1 MTAGSIPVGLK
12 FQLLSPL
19 SPSVCSDLFTRILL
33 PVKGC
38 VGEGTA
44 SDRENVTTALATSG
58 LVMSQG
64 ALTVEQEAEVWF
76 SSKWAQRIVSKMT
89 TKARSKVDVLVG
101 SGGSNST
108 AEQSKGVSE
117 ESVVMCKYK
126 ENTRLTGALSRLWS
140 VLLPHAIFSP
150 SGDRSGAG
158 GGGVGGGGTGGA
170 GGAVVEYK
178 SWRALS
184 LLAFG
189 TTAADRLWVAVEH
202 SSLPLTLTSS
212 RTQSSEKCSTYAST
226 SGSKSGS
233 GSNLK
238 SEYGKDTQSKSSS
251 SFSGFMNIFGLSSS
265 STSTSSAKKSTY
277 DDKKA
282 SNRTSDPVD
291 STSSQSFK
299 GSSKSATSTLDVK
312 TSTQDIEVYATRI
325 FTPKIHV
332 EPDSSDFRFSTLVAF
347 ASILKTILAA
357 TDDYEFYSLQKPFP
371 LVQYVRIIRTFKVLL
386 YSLLKYN
393 PSLASDQINIATD
406 IPDKLYSSGCV
417 RSISGVLSDLYLR
430 WARRPFSAASVWVL
444 DDGDSLDIKNEVRVS
459 SPFAVA
465 ILRHMPWTLNFY
477 ERMKIFRS
485 FVDDERNA
493 IQKGEVQNKIV
504 VRIRR
509 THVLLDGMAAFQKA
523 GNGIKE
529 VLYVKYINSFGDEEI
544 GALVHTCAFAAVLE
558 IHVVVCFVFHI

>member
-19 SPSVCSDLFTRILL
+19 SPSVCSDLFTRILQ

-44 SDRENVTTALATSG
+44 ADRENVTTALATSG

-64 ALTVEQEAEVWF
+64 ALSAEQESEVWF

-158 GGGVGGGGTGGA
+158 GGVGGGGGTGV

-202 SSLPLTLTSS
+202 SSVPLTLTSS
-212 RTQSSEKCSTYAST
+212 KTQASEKSSTYAGT
-226 SGSKSGS
+226 SATSASA
-233 GSNLK
+233 SNLK
-238 SEYGKDTQSKSSS
+238 SEKGKDTQSKSSGP
-251 SFSGFMNIFGLSSS
+251 FSGFMNIFGLSSS
-265 STSTSSAKKSTY
+265 SSSTSTSTSSAKKSTY
-277 DDKKA
+277 DDKKT
-282 SNRTSDPVD
+282 SNRTSEPVD

-299 GSSKSATSTLDVK
+299 GSSKSATSTSDVK

-386 YSLLKYN
+386 YSMLRYN
-393 PSLASDQINIATD
+393 PSLASDQINNATD

-523 GNGIKE
+523 GNGIKDT
-529 VLYVKYINSFGDEEI
+529 LYVKYINSFGDEEI
-544 GALVHTCAFAAVLE
+544 GA
-558 IHVVVCFVFHI
+558 

>member
-1 MTAGSIPVGLK
+1 MTASSIPVGLK

-44 SDRENVTTALATSG
+44 ADRENVTTALATSG

-64 ALTVEQEAEVWF
+64 ALTVEQESEVWF

-89 TKARSKVDVLVG
+89 TKARSKVDILVG

-158 GGGVGGGGTGGA
+158 GGGTGG

-202 SSLPLTLTSS
+202 SSVPLTLTSS
-212 RTQSSEKCSTYAST
+212 KTQSSEQSSTNAST
-226 SGSKSGS
+226 SAASASAS
-233 GSNLK
+233 ASNFK
-238 SEYGKDTQSKSSS
+238 SEKGKDTQNKSSS

-265 STSTSSAKKSTY
+265 SSSTSSSNAKKSTY
-277 DDKKA
+277 DDRK
-282 SNRTSDPVD
+282 TSHQTSEPVV
-291 STSSQSFK
+291 STSSQSLK

-386 YSLLKYN
+386 YSMLKYN
-393 PSLASDQINIATD
+393 PALASDQINNATD

-493 IQKGEVQNKIV
+493 IQKGEAQNKIV

-544 GALVHTCAFAAVLE
+544 GA
-558 IHVVVCFVFHI
+558 

>member
-38 VGEGTA
+38 VGEGTVA
-44 SDRENVTTALATSG
+44 DRENVTTALATSG

-64 ALTVEQEAEVWF
+64 ALSAEQESEVWF

-89 TKARSKVDVLVG
+89 TKARSKVDILVG

-117 ESVVMCKYK
+117 EFVMVYKHK

-158 GGGVGGGGTGGA
+158 GVGIGTGG
-170 GGAVVEYK
+170 GGAVVENK

-202 SSLPLTLTSS
+202 SSVPLTLTSS
-212 RTQSSEKCSTYAST
+212 KTQSSEKSSTNATASATSAST
-226 SGSKSGS
+226 SD
-233 GSNLK
+233 LK
-238 SEYGKDTQSKSSS
+238 SEKGKDAQSKSNSP
-251 SFSGFMNIFGLSSS
+251 FSGFMNIFGLSSS
-265 STSTSSAKKSTY
+265 SSSTTASAKKTSLR
-277 DDKKA
+277 
-282 SNRTSDPVD
+282 SSDPVD
-291 STSSQSFK
+291 FTSSQSLK
-299 GSSKSATSTLDVK
+299 GSSKSTNSTSDMK

-371 LVQYVRIIRTFKVLL
+371 LVQCVRIIRTFKVLL
-386 YSLLKYN
+386 YSMLKYN
-393 PSLASDQINIATD
+393 PSLASDQINNAID

-485 FVDDERNA
+485 FVDDERNS

-529 VLYVKYINSFGDEEI
+529 ILYVKYINSFGDEEI
-544 GALVHTCAFAAVLE
+544 GA
-558 IHVVVCFVFHI
+558 

>member
-1 MTAGSIPVGLK
+1 
-12 FQLLSPL
+12 
-19 SPSVCSDLFTRILL
+19 
-33 PVKGC
+33 
-38 VGEGTA
+38 
-44 SDRENVTTALATSG
+44 
-58 LVMSQG
+58 
-64 ALTVEQEAEVWF
+64 
-76 SSKWAQRIVSKMT
+76 
-89 TKARSKVDVLVG
+89 
-101 SGGSNST
+101 
-108 AEQSKGVSE
+108 
-117 ESVVMCKYK
+117 
-126 ENTRLTGALSRLWS
+126 
-140 VLLPHAIFSP
+140 
-150 SGDRSGAG
+150 
-158 GGGVGGGGTGGA
+158 
-170 GGAVVEYK
+170 
-178 SWRALS
+178 LS

-202 SSLPLTLTSS
+202 SSVPLSLTSS
-212 RTQSSEKCSTYAST
+212 KTQSSEKSSTNTST
-226 SGSKSGS
+226 SASASA
-233 GSNLK
+233 SNLK
-238 SEYGKDTQSKSSS
+238 SEKGKDTQSKSSG

-265 STSTSSAKKSTY
+265 SSSTSSSSAKKSTY
-277 DDKKA
+277 DDKKT
-282 SNRTSDPVD
+282 SNRTSEPVD
-291 STSSQSFK
+291 ATSSQSFK
-299 GSSKSATSTLDVK
+299 GSSKSASSTLDVK

-393 PSLASDQINIATD
+393 PALASDQINNATD

-444 DDGDSLDIKNEVRVS
+444 DDGDSLEIKNEVRVS

-544 GALVHTCAFAAVLE
+544 GA
-558 IHVVVCFVFHI
+558 